1 MNFALAQRLQEIA
14 PFHVMEMIKRAG
26 EMEQAGRSVIY
37 MCIGEPDFAPAPAV
51 LDAAQ
56 QALQSGAAQRYTA
69 ALGLQPLRESISAH
83 YRTAMGVDVPAA
95 RIVITAGASGALLLA
110 CAALVERDAE

>member
-1 MNFALAQRLQEIA
+1 MNFALAERLQQIA

-37 MCIGEPDFAPAPAV
+37 MCIGEPDFAPAQPV

-56 QALQSGAAQRYTA
+56 RALTGGAAMRYTA
-69 ALGLQPLRESISAH
+69 ALGLQH
-83 YRTAMGVDVPAA
+83 
-95 RIVITAGASGALLLA
+95 LA
-110 CAALVERDAE
+110 CLPKDNQDNGGSYLFDDLSQLDIWK

>member
-1 MNFALAQRLQEIA
+1 MNFTLAHRLQDIA

-56 QALQSGAAQRYTA
+56 QALLEGAAQRYTA
-69 ALGLQPLRESISAH
+69 ALGLQSLREAISAH
-83 YRTAMGVDVPAA
+83 CCWPAP
-95 RIVITAGASGALLLA
+95 RWSSVTQR
-110 CAALVERDAE
+110 C